1 MAQDRTGWHARR
13 GRCSLMRS
21 AVLVLLLA
29 TGLSATAK
37 DGLRYR
43 FQVWM
48 RGSAAPLETRFDLH
62 SAPGSVSRHRPW
74 KPRMATWRL
83 EAERDQGTPYA
94 QALLLAR
101 AERLLYLSGPAPQ
114 TRREPI
120 LLRFGARSLPVWSL
134 HTPRNLDVSCAFVEV
149 APNLLAVC
157 DLSVRFPQ
165 GEVARMDLHL
175 EGLSGT
181 RALAPAEEGTALLST
196 LALWAQSP
204 AQGAAG
210 APEAVR

>member
-1 MAQDRTGWHARR
+1 
-13 GRCSLMRS
+13 MRS

-181 RALAPAEEGTALLST
+181 RTLAPAEEGTALLST

-204 AQGAAG
+204 VQGAAG

>member
-13 GRCSLMRS
+13 ERCSLMRS
-21 AVLVLLLA
+21 AVLALLLA

-43 FQVWM
+43 FQLWM
-48 RGSAAPLETRFDLH
+48 RGSAAPLETRFEL
-62 SAPGSVSRHRPW
+62 SASPGTSRHHRAG
-74 KPRMATWRL
+74 KPGMGTWRL

-120 LLRFGARSLPVWSL
+120 LLRFGAQSLPVWSL
-134 HTPRNLDVSCAFVEV
+134 RTPQNLDVSCAFVEV

-165 GEVARMDLHL
+165 GDVARMDLHL
-175 EGLSGT
+175 EGLNGT
-181 RALAPAEEGTALLST
+181 HSLAPAEEGTALLST
-196 LALWAQSP
+196 LALWSHSP
-204 AQGAAG
+204 AQGGAG
-210 APEAVR
+210 TPEAVR

>member
-13 GRCSLMRS
+13 ERCSLMRS
-21 AVLVLLLA
+21 AVLALLLA

-37 DGLRYR
+37 DGLQYR

-48 RGSAAPLETRFDLH
+48 RGTPAPLETRFVLH
-62 SAPGSVSRHRPW
+62 SAPGTVSHNRVK
-74 KPRMATWRL
+74 KPRMAAWRL
-83 EAERDQGTPYA
+83 DAERDQGTPYA

-120 LLRFGARSLPVWSL
+120 LLRFGARSLPVWSVL
-134 HTPRNLDVSCAFVEV
+134 TPQNLDVSCAFVEV
-149 APNLLAVC
+149 APSLLAVC

-181 RALAPAEEGTALLST
+181 HTLAPAEEGTALLST
-196 LALWAQSP
+196 LALWAHSP
-204 AQGAAG
+204 AKGPSG
-210 APEAVR
+210 TPEAVR